1 MPRIPGGKG
10 NPQACVRAPGGGERS
25 VLYRLAAGGAEVGPR
40 AVAGPAGVVGDGDQ
54 NLADVVRVVG
64 LREVVAEAGGG
75 VEHPAGVVLVPLERR
90 VGGGAGDLL
99 PPRPPPAGVAPRGP
113 EV

>member
-10 NPQACVRAPGGGERS
+10 NPQACGRAPGGGERS

-40 AVAGPAGVVGDGDQ
+40 AIAGPAGMVGDGDQ

-75 VEHPAGVVLVPLERR
+75 GEHPAGGGLVPLGRR
-90 VGGGAGDLL
+90 GWGGGGGFMA
-99 PPRPPPAGVAPRGP
+99 
-113 EV
+113 